1 MSYLLPLG
9 PFHPA
14 LRSPQRIVLRA
25 DGDIIQ
31 DIEYRDGYSTR
42 NIADRVRRAD
52 LARSYTLINRIC
64 GVHSHHHA
72 LAWTIALE
80 TLAGVSVPPRAQVLR
95 TVAAELERAAS
106 HLQNTAIVFELL
118 GLAQVQQQLVA
129 LREWVLAAM
138 QHLTGHRL
146 VIDFARPG
154 GIQVDLTD
162 EERAAI
168 VRLVRK
174 PADVLYR
181 LIARTIQRRAFTR
194 RVVGIGSLLQPAA
207 ENLGVTGPAGR
218 ASGIQR
224 DLRIDAPYAA
234 YADVKV
240 AQVTQTGGDVYAR
253 IMLLLLEAY
262 DSLQLV
268 QRLLDK
274 LPEGEWQ
281 GQVVEALPRGTTSAI
296 VEAPAGPIRH
306 TIVSDGTRLT
316 TLQIDAIGA
325 PHRLVLRAL
334 LAGQLVENAAVIV
347 ASVGACMT
355 CAED

>member
-31 DIEYRDGYSTR
+31 DIEHRDGYSTR
-42 NIADRVRRAD
+42 NIADRIRRFD

-72 LAWTIALE
+72 LAWTMALE
-80 TLAGVSVPPRAQVLR
+80 ALAGLSVPPRALVLR

-106 HLQNTAIVFELL
+106 HLQTTAVVFELL
-118 GLAQVQQQLVA
+118 GLGQVQRQLFA

-146 VIDFARPG
+146 VVDFARPG

-162 EERAAI
+162 EERAAML
-168 VRLVRK
+168 RLVRK
-174 PADVLYR
+174 PAAMLYR
-181 LIARTIQRRAFTR
+181 LIDRTITRRAFTR
-194 RVVGIGSLLQPAA
+194 RVVGVGTLLQPAA
-207 ENLGVTGPAGR
+207 ETLGVSGPVGR
-218 ASGIQR
+218 ASGIKR
-224 DLRIDAPYAA
+224 DLRTDAPYAS
-234 YADVKV
+234 YAEVKV
-240 AQVTQTGGDVYAR
+240 AQVTQTGGDTYAR
-253 IMLLLLEAY
+253 IMLLLLETF

-268 QRLLDK
+268 QRLLEQ
-274 LPEGEWQ
+274 LPAGAWQ
-281 GQVVEALPRGTTSAI
+281 GQVVEALPPGTSSVT

-306 TIVSDGTRLT
+306 TLVSDGTRLT
-316 TLQIDAIGA
+316 TLQLEALGA

-355 CAED
+355 CTED

>member
-31 DIEYRDGYSTR
+31 DIEHRDGYSTR
-42 NIADRVRRAD
+42 NIADRVRRFD

-72 LAWTIALE
+72 LAWTMALE
-80 TLAGVSVPPRAQVLR
+80 ALAGLAVPPRAQVLR
-95 TVAAELERAAS
+95 TVAAELERAAA
-106 HLQNTAIVFELL
+106 HLQTTAVVFDLL
-118 GLAQVQQQLVA
+118 GLGQVQRQLFG

-146 VIDFARPG
+146 VVDFARPG

-162 EERAAI
+162 EERAAML
-168 VRLVRK
+168 RLVRK
-174 PADVLYR
+174 PLDVLYR
-181 LIARTIQRRAFTR
+181 LIDRTITRRAFTR
-194 RVVGIGSLLQPAA
+194 RVVGTGTLLQPAA
-207 ENLGVTGPAGR
+207 ETLGVSGPLGR

-224 DLRIDAPYAA
+224 DLRTDAPYAA
-234 YADVKV
+234 YAEVKV
-240 AQVTQTGGDVYAR
+240 AQVTQTGGDTYAR
-253 IMLLLLEAY
+253 IMLLLLEAF

-268 QRLLDK
+268 QRLLEQ
-274 LPEGEWQ
+274 LPTGEWQ
-281 GQVVEALPRGTTSAI
+281 GQVVEALPPGTSSVA

-306 TIVSDGTRLT
+306 TLVSDGTRLT
-316 TLQIDAIGA
+316 TLQLEALGT

-334 LAGQLVENAAVIV
+334 LAGQLVENAAIIV